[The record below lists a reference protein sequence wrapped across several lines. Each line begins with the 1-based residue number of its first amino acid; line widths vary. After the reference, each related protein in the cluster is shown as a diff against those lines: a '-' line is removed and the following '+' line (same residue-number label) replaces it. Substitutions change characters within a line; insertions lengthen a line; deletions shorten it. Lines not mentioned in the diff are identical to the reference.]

1 MTEPATLSR
10 QVIPVSIAV
19 TYVASQLAVRTDVA
33 AALLAE
39 VPVLTVREQRHY
51 RTEAIRRVLH
61 QPPSEGK

>member
-10 QVIPVSIAV
+10 QLMPVSNAV

-39 VPVLTVREQRHY
+39 VPVLTIRGQRYY

-61 QPPSEGK
+61 QPLPEGK